1 MKPLRIGLGI
11 FGMQSV
17 PHRPDHH
24 VKLYRDVLEDA
35 ELAESLGFDSIWLSE
50 HHFWF
55 DGYCPADLAVA
66 GAILGRTKKLGV
78 GTAVMLLPMHSVQK
92 VAQDATTIGRLG
104 EGRLS
109 LGVALGYRDAE
120 FDGFGVRR
128 RDRGKRMDA
137 MLPHLAEACRTAD
150 PPVPIYVGVAS
161 TIATQRAA
169 RLGLSLFADS
179 TMNQAELGEMLDTY
193 NAVARD
199 TGATPLATHALQRDV
214 FVTDDRERDWAM
226 LLPELRYMRR
236 QYGGWSFPRAP
247 EEALPAYLE
256 RLESDFDAKMKN
268 LIIGDAEHVATRL
281 REFEALGF
289 DLIVCRSQF
298 GNLPRESLHR
308 AFEGLGRVRQQM
320 TS

>member
-1 MKPLRIGLGI
+1 MTLRLGLGI

-17 PHRPDHH
+17 PQRPDHH

-35 ELAESLGFDSIWLSE
+35 EIAEGLGFDSIWLSE

-55 DGYCPADLAVA
+55 DGYCPADIAVG
-66 GAILGRTKKLGV
+66 GAILGRTKRLGV

-92 VAQDATTIGRLG
+92 VADDAATIGRLG

-128 RDRGKRMDA
+128 KDRGRLMDV
-137 MLPHLAEACRTAD
+137 MLPRLAASCAAAD
-150 PPVPIYVGVAS
+150 PPVPVYVGVATS
-161 TIATQRAA
+161 VAAERAA
-169 RLGLSLFADS
+169 RLGLPLFADS
-179 TMNQAELGEMLDTY
+179 TMNPAELAEMLHAY
-193 NAVARD
+193 NVAAAAAGVD
-199 TGATPLATHALQRDV
+199 PPPNHALQRDV

-236 QYGGWSFPRAP
+236 QYGAWSTPREPA
-247 EEALPAYLE
+247 EAVPAYLR
-256 RLESDFDAKMKN
+256 RLESDIEAKLKN
-268 LIIGDAEHVATRL
+268 LIMGDATFVAARL
-281 REFEALGF
+281 REFEAVGF

-308 AFEGLGRVRQQM
+308 AFVGLGRVREQVAR
-320 TS
+320 

>member
-1 MKPLRIGLGI
+1 MTIRLGLGI

-17 PHRPDHH
+17 PQRPDHH

-35 ELAESLGFDSIWLSE
+35 EIAEGLGFDSIWLSE

-55 DGYCPADLAVA
+55 DGYCPADIAVA
-66 GAILGRTKKLGV
+66 GAILGRTKRLGV

-92 VAQDATTIGRLG
+92 VADDAATIGRLG

-128 RDRGKRMDA
+128 KDRGKLMDV
-137 MLPHLAEACRTAD
+137 MLPRLAASCAAAD
-150 PPVPIYVGVAS
+150 PPVPVYVGVATS
-161 TIATQRAA
+161 VAAERAA
-169 RLGLSLFADS
+169 RLGLPLFADS
-179 TMNQAELGEMLDTY
+179 TMNPAELAEMLHAY
-193 NAVARD
+193 NAAAAAAGVDPPRN
-199 TGATPLATHALQRDV
+199 HALQRDV

-236 QYGGWSFPRAP
+236 QYGAWSTPREP
-247 EEALPAYLE
+247 GEAVPAYLG
-256 RLESDFDAKMKN
+256 RLESDIEAKLKN
-268 LIIGDAEHVATRL
+268 LIIGDATFVAARL
-281 REFEALGF
+281 REFQAVGF
-289 DLIVCRSQF
+289 DVIVCRSQF

-308 AFEGLGRVRQQM
+308 AFVGLGRVREQVAR
-320 TS
+320 

>member
-1 MKPLRIGLGI
+1 VSALRIGLGI

-17 PHRPDHH
+17 PQRPDHH

-35 ELAESLGFDSIWLSE
+35 ELAESMGFDSIWLSE

-55 DGYCPADLAVA
+55 DGYCPADIAVA
-66 GAILGRTKKLGV
+66 GAILGRTTRLGV
-78 GTAVMLLPMHSVQK
+78 GTAVMLLPMHAVDK
-92 VAQDATTIGRLG
+92 VAQDAVTIARLG

-128 RDRGKRMDA
+128 KDRGKLMDA
-137 MLPHLAEACRTAD
+137 MLPRLAEACAAVE
-150 PPVPIYVGVAS
+150 PPVPVYVGVA
-161 TIATQRAA
+161 TAIAAQRAA
-169 RLGLSLFADS
+169 RLGLPLFADS
-179 TMNQAELGEMLDTY
+179 TMNPAELREMLDAY
-193 NAVARD
+193 NASAAAAGVAPPR
-199 TGATPLATHALQRDV
+199 GHALQRDV

-236 QYGGWSFPRAP
+236 QYGGWSFPQ
-247 EEALPAYLE
+247 EAGESVPAYLQ
-256 RLESDFDAKMKN
+256 RLESDIEAKLKN
-268 LIIGDAEHVATRL
+268 LIMGDASHVAARL

-289 DLIVCRSQF
+289 DLIVCRTQF

-308 AFEGLGRVRQQM
+308 AIEGLGRVRE
-320 TS
+320 TVSR